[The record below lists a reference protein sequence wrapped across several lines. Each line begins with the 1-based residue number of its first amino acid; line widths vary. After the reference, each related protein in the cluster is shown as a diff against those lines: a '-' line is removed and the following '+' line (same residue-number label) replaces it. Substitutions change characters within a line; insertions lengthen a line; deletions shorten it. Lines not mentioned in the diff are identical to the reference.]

1 MHARQESRAFVAK
14 CQGYHQVDVEIYND
28 AQVVKGDASCKA
40 EAAEST
46 STNPRKR
53 NFAFVRL
60 AAGGCADEA
69 IENAESALTA
79 VALLAVEPLTWTTGL
94 QDIAPKA
101 GAEAVP
107 CSTNTLQDFLCVS
120 GSRHQ
125 EVHRMFLSGAQV
137 GLRDS
142 AKFLQSLA
150 SAAAIAHTY
159 AASIERHGAEKTAM
173 VLVAL
178 SCKFWGMRLPNWK
191 KLAEHLGLAP
201 AEYIRLECDIVRNI
215 KFDGNFAGL
224 PAFAEG
230 HDVF

>member
-1 MHARQESRAFVAK
+1 MRGKNRVPLSPSAKATIKSMLKYTMTPKWLKVTPVARQRLLSQRRRIREKES
-14 CQGYHQVDVEIYND
+14 
-28 AQVVKGDASCKA
+28 
-40 EAAEST
+40 
-46 STNPRKR
+46 
-53 NFAFVRL
+53 FAFVRL

-101 GAEAVP
+101 GAEAVS

-150 SAAAIAHTY
+150 SAATIAHTY